1 MATYT
6 LSTPT
11 AYVDEGS
18 DITIF
23 LNTTGIAD
31 NTRIPFVITG
41 TGITSQDFNGSPTL
55 IGNFLIYG
63 NQGSITLN
71 TKSDLLTEYDETL
84 FLTLTSTG
92 NYETIGVTIRDI
104 SKTQTNSI
112 VSFRVTATSRSIIEG
127 QYAVFNVTAANLTP
141 GTVVPYKVFGIQ
153 QDDLAFGNVV
163 GLLTFLASNVSGTT
177 TANLSLPI
185 SQDRLTEGTENA
197 VLILTPEFA
206 YSLEVTGTI
215 SIGDTSLTI
224 PAVATLTADKYKVV
238 EGSNVTIT
246 LSTVGV
252 ANGTVFP
259 WQIVPFKTTKL
270 KSDITIGDFDR
281 ISQLSGNFPP
291 ISANSSSLVLSV
303 RDDYIFEQSELFY
316 INLPGP
322 EISSAIIEIIDSGN
336 TFLNSDAVYSGNI
349 YVSFIDK
356 ASLTANIGGITIGQG
371 YWKDTSGQLSES
383 MFLQGKTPFA
393 PEGAVAYY
401 QPFSYVIRSSKSIEE
416 WGTAIKSMLHPAGLS
431 IFSEINNETLPSTT
445 QKIAAITAGDTD
457 LQTFATITADI
468 TKLNASNTQTPN
480 IPALY
485 VDAVSALYNL

>member
-1 MATYT
+1 
-6 LSTPT
+6 
-11 AYVDEGS
+11 
-18 DITIF
+18 
-23 LNTTGIAD
+23 
-31 NTRIPFVITG
+31 
-41 TGITSQDFNGSPTL
+41 
-55 IGNFLIYG
+55 
-63 NQGSITLN
+63 
-71 TKSDLLTEYDETL
+71 
-84 FLTLTSTG
+84 
-92 NYETIGVTIRDI
+92 
-104 SKTQTNSI
+104 
-112 VSFRVTATSRSIIEG
+112 
-127 QYAVFNVTAANLTP
+127 VFNVTAANLTP

-322 EISSAIIEIIDSGN
+322 EISSGIIEIIDSGN